1 MEPFAQADLDTFRRI
16 VARQF
21 GLQFDNGKKELLADI
36 LRERREASGCATAA
50 LYLASISSSE
60 REELRALAARLTVT
74 ETYFFRGADQFRAL
88 SKRAIPDR
96 IADRRKE
103 GPLRLLSAGCSSGEE
118 AYSLAILLRER
129 FPELPRQQTEILG
142 IDLNPAMIA
151 KAKEARY
158 HPWSLRE
165 TPRELRE
172 KYFRVEGNDFI
183 LADSIR
189 SMVSFAERNLATC
202 EFTSLE
208 PFDIILCRNVI
219 MYLVPEAAQSVI
231 TRLTEA
237 LEPDGFLFLGYAETL
252 RGLSHAFQL
261 CHTHDTFY
269 YQKREAGAQPAAGWA
284 QPPAGFRQSRAGVPS
299 ALADM
304 PGTAWVDAV
313 QQASE
318 RIHTLSRD
326 MAALPSNGHS
336 LVQAQQQ
343 HRSSLELGVAFE
355 LLRQE
360 RFREA
365 LDVLEALPPEV
376 SGDPDAQLL
385 QAGLLTNCGDLKAA
399 EAVCQRILRV
409 DDLNAGAHYLTA
421 LCRERAG
428 DPNGAMEHDRAAIYL
443 DAAFAMPHL
452 HLGRLAKR
460 SADLTTARRELEC
473 ACMLLLREDPSRL
486 LLFGGGFNREALVAF
501 SRAELRACGGWS

>member
-36 LRERREASGCATAA
+36 LRERRDASGCATAA
-50 LYLASISSSE
+50 LYLASINSSAC
-60 REELRALAARLTVT
+60 EELRALAARLTVT

-88 SKRAIPDR
+88 SERAIPDR

-118 AYSLAILLRER
+118 AYSLAILLLER
-129 FPELPRQQTEILG
+129 FPELPRQQIEILG

-158 HPWSLRE
+158 HTWSLRE
-165 TPRELRE
+165 TPREIRD
-172 KYFRVEGNDFI
+172 KYFRVASNDFV

-237 LEPDGFLFLGYAETL
+237 LAPDGFLFLGYAETL

-269 YQKREAGAQPAAGWA
+269 YQKREAGAQPGLE
-284 QPPAGFRQSRAGVPS
+284 QPQAGFRQPS
-299 ALADM
+299 AGLPSPLADM

-313 QQASE
+313 QRASE

-326 MAALPSNGHS
+326 MAALPGNGHS
-336 LVQAQQQ
+336 LVEAQEQ

-365 LDVLEALPPEV
+365 LEVLQALPQEV

-385 QAGLLTNCGDLKAA
+385 QAGLLTNCGELDAA

-428 DPNGAMEHDRAAIYL
+428 DPSGAIEHDRAAIYL
-443 DAAFAMPHL
+443 DATFAMPHL

-460 SADLTTARRELEC
+460 SADLITARRELEC
-473 ACMLLLREDPSRL
+473 ACLLLLREDASRL